1 MSILMIGGDKV
12 GSIKNMLADYGVEE
26 VIHWDGRNKSSITR
40 KEVPERTECIVML
53 TSYLNHNAMKY
64 FKNLAKKRNIPLICT
79 ERSVTSVYCEFCKRF
94 GTPDCPTDAC

>member
-12 GSIKNMLADYGVEE
+12 SSITGMLQDYGVDE

-40 KEVPERTECIVML
+40 KEIPERTDCIVML
-53 TSYLNHNAMKY
+53 TSFLNHNAMKY
-64 FKNLAKKRNIPLICT
+64 FKNQAKKKDIPLICA

-94 GTPDCPTDAC
+94 GTPACQR

>member
-12 GSIKNMLADYGVEE
+12 ASITDMLQGYGVDE

-40 KEVPERTECIVML
+40 KEIPGRTDCIVML

-64 FKNLAKKRNIPLICT
+64 FKNQAKKRDIPLICA
-79 ERSVTSVYCEFCKRF
+79 ERSVTSVACEFCKRF
-94 GTPDCPTDAC
+94 GTPACQQ